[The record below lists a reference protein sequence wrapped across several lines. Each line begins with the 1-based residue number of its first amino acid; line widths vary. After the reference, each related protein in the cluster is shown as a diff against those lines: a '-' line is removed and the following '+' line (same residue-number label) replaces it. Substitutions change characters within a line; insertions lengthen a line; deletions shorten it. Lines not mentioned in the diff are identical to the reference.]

1 MDRGTGLATV
11 HGVVKSRPQLST
23 SALCK
28 PAYRDNNFVT
38 VFTILWQKRV
48 LYVSVETV
56 TILDARSGIRGV
68 CVCVCVLEQWKSM
81 MRQSL
86 GRNMTSRD
94 SLLQIADGRFPWQR
108 RKNPPTGIET
118 DNLLNAT
125 LLKWACSFPN
135 LFHMKVTWK
144 VHDTEQSHD
153 VLISRRG
160 SWSIRIEK

>member
-1 MDRGTGLATV
+1 MERGTWLATV
-11 HGVVKSRPQLST
+11 HGVIKSRPQLST

-28 PAYRDNNFVT
+28 PAYRDNSFVT

-48 LYVSVETV
+48 LYVSVEPV
-56 TILDARSGIRGV
+56 TILDARSGIRCVCV
-68 CVCVCVLEQWKSM
+68 CVCVCVLEQWKGM

-86 GRNMTSRD
+86 GRNTTSGN

-125 LLKWACSFPN
+125 LLEWACSFPN

-144 VHDTEQSHD
+144 VHDT
-153 VLISRRG
+153 
-160 SWSIRIEK
+160 